1 VLGIACFARRH
12 GANGHL
18 DNLIDICRARGVP
31 LLTAICVNQR
41 SVETGELTK
50 ESLARFI
57 KAAQRLGYTV
67 SDEQA
72 FCRSVSKNALNGWA
86 NDVVIGDGE
95 TSIRGSHSRHRPAS
109 VQLAALAAESAHRM
123 TGVASLIL
131 LTNIGDQ
138 HLRAP
143 YLYFEGGDQRVFRLN
158 DDVLRFPLKFK
169 TDRELHL
176 CYPA

>member
-1 VLGIACFARRH
+1 MLGIACFARRH

-50 ESLARFI
+50 ESLVRFI

-72 FCRSVSKNALNGWA
+72 FLQKCQQECFEWMGQRRR
-86 NDVVIGDGE
+86 D
-95 TSIRGSHSRHRPAS
+95 RGRGN
-109 VQLAALAAESAHRM
+109 V
-123 TGVASLIL
+123 
-131 LTNIGDQ
+131 N
-138 HLRAP
+138 
-143 YLYFEGGDQRVFRLN
+143 
-158 DDVLRFPLKFK
+158 
-169 TDRELHL
+169 
-176 CYPA
+176 

>member
-12 GANGHL
+12 ANGHL

-72 FCRSVSKNALNGWA
+72 FLQKCQQECFEWMGQRRR
-86 NDVVIGDGE
+86 E
-95 TSIRGSHSRHRPAS
+95 RGRGN
-109 VQLAALAAESAHRM
+109 V
-123 TGVASLIL
+123 
-131 LTNIGDQ
+131 N
-138 HLRAP
+138 
-143 YLYFEGGDQRVFRLN
+143 
-158 DDVLRFPLKFK
+158 
-169 TDRELHL
+169 
-176 CYPA
+176 